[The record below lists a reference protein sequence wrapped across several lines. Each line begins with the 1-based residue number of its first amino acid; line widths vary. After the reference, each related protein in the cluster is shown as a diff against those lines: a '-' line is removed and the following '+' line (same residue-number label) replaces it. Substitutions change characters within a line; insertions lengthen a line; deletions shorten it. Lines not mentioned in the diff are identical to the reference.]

1 MYFKPRF
8 PDRRGLTSARWAK
21 DIFRKMSSVRTPTS
35 KPLTKRENSP
45 FLEPQGWFI
54 RDKLLTLQECGF
66 DFCYLLDDLV
76 ENPKR
81 SFSPTPPTLP
91 AHVVILPSTPHSWA
105 PQPTTSASAT
115 VSTATSVPARV
126 QTPVENRGSE
136 SAVRTPLPREIVEAR
151 AHKSIIDRVRG
162 NDAEKNDGGTNA
174 DGCKIELRPERSTCG

>member
-54 RDKLLTLQECGF
+54 RAKLLTLQECGF

-91 AHVVILPSTPHSWA
+91 AHVVIPPSTRHTPGRPSQQHLPPPLCLQRHPFQHAYKLQWRIADQSQLSGPHFH
-105 PQPTTSASAT
+105 
-115 VSTATSVPARV
+115 ARSLR
-126 QTPVENRGSE
+126 QELINRS
-136 SAVRTPLPREIVEAR
+136 
-151 AHKSIIDRVRG
+151 
-162 NDAEKNDGGTNA
+162 
-174 DGCKIELRPERSTCG
+174 